1 MSNGRHTHVAGIIPL
16 ANLVTDFEIPTPDCL
31 IPVDPGFTAIQKTVF
46 ECAMAGCQTI
56 WIVANDDLAPIV
68 KKVVGEWAY
77 DPVHYCRQ
85 YEVYPSEHRK
95 EIPIYYVPIH
105 PKDRDRRDSYGWSAL
120 HGINSAWRVANII
133 SHWMIPHK
141 YFVAFPM
148 SAYNVYTLKNLR
160 PKISDFENNFFL
172 MHEGKTVKDNKALPF
187 TMLGEDFIAC
197 RNHINKTTTRT
208 YLSPVADE
216 RYPTRKLPVAERW
229 SARHFDLSTIFE
241 KVSDKEAHKEDIE
254 WYYDISQWEEY
265 RKFMGSN
272 NFIQK
277 PVEALTRPHTHVK
290 LPYRE
295 GEIDDD

>member
-16 ANLVTDFEIPTPDCL
+16 ANLVTDLNLPTPDCL
-31 IPVDPGFTAIQKTVF
+31 IPVDPGFTAIQKAVF

-68 KKVVGEWAY
+68 KRVVGEWAY

-95 EIPIYYVPIH
+95 EIPIYYVPVH
-105 PKDRDRRDSYGWSAL
+105 PKDRDRRDSYGWSVL
-120 HGINSAWRVANII
+120 YGINSAWRVANII
-133 SHWMIPHK
+133 SHWMVPHK
-141 YFVAFPM
+141 YFVVFPM
-148 SAYNVYTLKNLR
+148 SAYNVYALKNLR

-172 MHEGKTVKDNKALPF
+172 MHGGKTVKDNKPLAF
-187 TMLGEDFIAC
+187 TMLGKDFIQC
-197 RNHINKTTTRT
+197 RRHINKTTTRE
-208 YLSPVADE
+208 YISPE
-216 RYPTRKLPVAERW
+216 PHEKYPTQKLPLAERW
-229 SARHFDLSTIFE
+229 SARNFDLATVFE
-241 KVSDKEAHKEDIE
+241 KVCEKNAHTESID
-254 WYYDISQWEEY
+254 WHYDISRWKEY
-265 RKFMGSN
+265 QRFMGSN

-277 PVEALTRPHTHVK
+277 PIESLTRPHTHVK